1 MALFGNK
8 KKTEKKDTAV
18 ATAAAAQSPATGV
31 GHLAH
36 VLKHARIT
44 EKASMLQSQNVY
56 AFDVAS
62 SATKRQIMHAVK
74 AVYNVSPVKVA
85 VINVASKEKRNAR
98 TGRSA
103 MAHGGKKAY
112 VYLKSGDTITL

>member
-8 KKTEKKDTAV
+8 KKTEKKDAAAV
-18 ATAAAAQSPATGV
+18 ATTSSSATGV

-56 AFDVAS
+56 AFDVAA
-62 SATKRQIMHAVK
+62 SATKRQIMHAIR
-74 AVYNVSPVKVA
+74 AVYNVSPIKVA

>member
-8 KKTEKKDTAV
+8 KKTEKKDAV
-18 ATAAAAQSPATGV
+18 VASAAAPSTSTGAA
-31 GHLAH
+31 HLAH

-56 AFDVAS
+56 TFDVAS

-74 AVYNVSPVKVA
+74 AVYNVSPIKVA
-85 VINVASKEKRNAR
+85 VINGASKEKRNAR
-98 TGRSA
+98 TGKSA
-103 MAHGGKKAY
+103 MQNSGKKAY

>member
-1 MALFGNK
+1 MALFANK
-8 KKTEKKDTAV
+8 KKAEKKEPAAVV
-18 ATAAAAQSPATGV
+18 ATPAPKTSGT

-44 EKASMLQSQNVY
+44 EKASMLQAQNVY
-56 AFDVAS
+56 AFDVSA
-62 SATKRQIMHAVK
+62 SATKREIMSAVK
-74 AVYNVSPVKVA
+74 AVYNVSPIKVA

-98 TGRSA
+98 TGKSA

>member
-8 KKTEKKDTAV
+8 KKTEKKE
-18 ATAAAAQSPATGV
+18 AAAVVAAPSAGA

-36 VLKHARIT
+36 ILRHARIT
-44 EKASMLQSQNVY
+44 EKASMLQAQNVY
-56 AFDVAS
+56 AFDVS
-62 SATKRQIMHAVK
+62 PTATKREIMQAMK
-74 AVYNVSPVKVA
+74 AVYNVLPLKVA
-85 VINVASKEKRNAR
+85 VINEASKEKRNAR
-98 TGRSA
+98 TGKSA